1 MDFIRIIKK
10 ITSINIIEEIVD
22 LNFQL
27 LRTQLI
33 LEYILNNNSSL
44 NKPDANQM
52 KSIDD
57 NAITYIQKKYP
68 KLCITNLID
77 GLEYK

>member
-10 ITSINIIEEIVD
+10 ITNLNIIEEIVD

-57 NAITYIQKKYP
+57 NAITSLQKKYP
-68 KLCITNLID
+68 NLID

>member
-10 ITSINIIEEIVD
+10 ITNLNIIEEIVD

-44 NKPDANQM
+44 NKPNANQM

-57 NAITYIQKKYP
+57 NAITSLQKKYP
-68 KLCITNLID
+68 NLID

>member
-10 ITSINIIEEIVD
+10 ITNLNIIKEIVD
-22 LNFQL
+22 LNYQL

-68 KLCITNLID
+68 NLID

>member
-22 LNFQL
+22 LNFEL

-57 NAITYIQKKYP
+57 NAITSIQKKHP
-68 KLCITNLID
+68 NLID

>member
-10 ITSINIIEEIVD
+10 ITNLNIIEEIVD
-22 LNFQL
+22 LNYQL

-57 NAITYIQKKYP
+57 NAITSLQKKYP
-68 KLCITNLID
+68 NLID

>member
-10 ITSINIIEEIVD
+10 ITNLNIIEEIVD
-22 LNFQL
+22 LNYQL

-44 NKPDANQM
+44 NKPNANQM

-57 NAITYIQKKYP
+57 NAITSLQKKYP
-68 KLCITNLID
+68 NLID

>member
-57 NAITYIQKKYP
+57 NAITSLQKKYP
-68 KLCITNLID
+68 NLID